1 MSAALDAHGANPLWV
16 LELTPDATRL
26 EVERQGQKVLAM
38 LGVGLES
45 ASSYPTP
52 FGDRPR
58 TPDAVRQALAA
69 LRDPAR
75 RAEAE
80 AWFDLP
86 TPGAPAPQ
94 APRWTDLRE
103 RLGWR

>member
-1 MSAALDAHGANPLWV
+1 MSAALDAHAANPLWV
-16 LELTPDATRL
+16 LELTPSASTL
-26 EVERQGQKVLAM
+26 EVERQGQKLLAM
-38 LGVGLES
+38 LGVGLEA

-52 FGDRPR
+52 FGSHPR
-58 TPDAVRQALAA
+58 TEDAVRQALAA

-80 AWFDLP
+80 AWFELP
-86 TPGAPAPQ
+86 SPGAPAPQ
-94 APRWTDLRE
+94 APRWRDLRE